1 MQYRPVPMSAGT
13 ILDARRDAL
22 QDLQRRQV
30 IHGLATSI
38 VGKGYAATTIADIAR
53 AARISKST
61 VYDHFADKE
70 SVFLAL
76 HREIVAAGL
85 AVVQQAYADSAG
97 VAAWEER
104 VRRVVAAY
112 LAAMTADPVYFR
124 VALVEVAAVSEAAR
138 LARREAF
145 DRYAGAMVA
154 ITTEAAAAV
163 PGISPLTPALA
174 LGALGGINELILRAA
189 DDGPQAV
196 LALEGAA
203 TDLLVRLM
211 RDPATT
217 TTTP

>member
-189 DDGPQAV
+189 DDGPEAV

>member
-1 MQYRPVPMSAGT
+1 MQYRPVPMSTGT

-189 DDGPQAV
+189 DDGPEAV

>member
-1 MQYRPVPMSAGT
+1 MQYRPVPMPAGT

-189 DDGPQAV
+189 DDGPEAV